1 MMNMNLNLN
10 LKLNLKRQRGINLIE
25 LSITLVVMGLI
36 LAATWQMMP
45 RLQNLPLFKSNSVN
59 AGTSIEQAQRALEGF
74 ILANG
79 RLPCPD
85 STTDNK
91 GVEQCANG
99 AVKGWLPTKTLG
111 ISLSEPVR
119 YGVYRESHVD
129 LTLDKDLAAMKN
141 RYSPLLPASLKTAYA
156 SSEKSNPLDFCIA
169 SLNLAEQG
177 GLFLSAGSSSVPI
190 AYGLAV
196 AGLRNAD
203 GDQNGNFFDGLN
215 ADTNTATGRF
225 EMQGNPKI
233 QTYDDETRTVGAAEL
248 FERLGCTQKLA
259 TINSAARA
267 TYVAYDLDQLAQ
279 FYVGFRTFQVKV
291 SQLEVS
297 QAATAETLAIADT
310 ALSAAGVAMAIAGA
324 FESFGAGAAIG
335 LATSY
340 ASLLISADELSAALG
355 DKKSA
360 AEDLKT
366 SEDQLKAAQNYQLQ
380 TAADQREAFER
391 IKRLDDK
398 GLNL

>member
-1 MMNMNLNLN
+1 MMKM
-10 LKLNLKRQRGINLIE
+10 KLNLKRQRGINLIE
-25 LSITLVVMGLI
+25 LSITLVVMGLV

-45 RLQNLPLFKSNSVN
+45 RLQNLPVFKSNSVN
-59 AGTSIEQAQRALEGF
+59 AGTTIEQAQRALEGF

-85 STTDNK
+85 STPDK
-91 GVEQCANG
+91 QGLEQCANG
-99 AVKGWLPTKTLG
+99 VIKGWLPAKTLG

-119 YGVYRESHVD
+119 YGVYREPNVN
-129 LTLDKDLAAMKN
+129 LKLDKDLAAMKN
-141 RYSPLLPASLKTAYA
+141 RYSPLLPNDLKTAYV
-156 SSEKSNPLDFCIA
+156 SFEQSNPLDFCIA

-177 GLFLSAGSSSVPI
+177 GTFLSAGTSNVPI

-215 ADTNTATGRF
+215 ADGSTVTGRF
-225 EMQGNPKI
+225 EMQGTPKV

-291 SQLEVS
+291 SKLEIS

-340 ASLLISADELSAALG
+340 ASLLVSAEELASALD
-355 DKKSA
+355 DKRTA

-366 SEDQLKAAQNYQLQ
+366 SEAQLKAAQNYQLQ
-380 TAADQREAFER
+380 TAADQREAFDR
-391 IKRLDDK
+391 IKRLDGK

>member
-1 MMNMNLNLN
+1 MMKMK
-10 LKLNLKRQRGINLIE
+10 LKLKHQRGINLIE
-25 LSITLVVMGLI
+25 LSITLVVMGLV

-45 RLQNLPLFKSNSVN
+45 RLQNLPVFKSNSVN
-59 AGTSIEQAQRALEGF
+59 AGTTIEQAQRALEGF

-85 STTDNK
+85 STVDNR
-91 GVEQCANG
+91 GVEQCASGN
-99 AVKGWLPTKTLG
+99 VKGWLPTKTLG

-119 YGVYRESHVD
+119 YGVYRESNIN

-141 RYSPLLPASLKTAYA
+141 RYSPLLPSSLKTDYA
-156 SSEKSNPLDFCIA
+156 GFEQNNPLDFCISA
-169 SLNLAEQG
+169 LNLAEQG
-177 GLFLSAGSSSVPI
+177 GSKLTSGLSLVPI

-196 AGLRNAD
+196 AGVRNAD
-203 GDQNGNFFDGLN
+203 RNDGSLFDGLN
-215 ADTNTATGRF
+215 ADDNVVMGRF
-225 EMQGNPKI
+225 EMQGTPKA

-291 SQLEVS
+291 SQLEIK

-340 ASLLISADELSAALG
+340 SSLLISADELAAALD
-355 DKKSA
+355 DKRTA
-360 AEDLKT
+360 AEDLVT
-366 SEDQLKAAQNYQLQ
+366 SNAQLKAAQNYQLQ
-380 TAADQREAFER
+380 TAADQREAFDR
-391 IKRLDDK
+391 IKRLDGK

>member
-1 MMNMNLNLN
+1 MNMK
-10 LKLNLKRQRGINLIE
+10 LKLKRQRGINLIE
-25 LSITLVVMGLI
+25 LSITLVVMGLV

-59 AGTSIEQAQRALEGF
+59 AGTTIEQAQRALEGF

-85 STTDNK
+85 STADNK
-91 GVEQCANG
+91 GLEQCANG

-119 YGVYRESHVD
+119 YGVYRESNVN
-129 LTLDKDLAAMKN
+129 LALDKDLAAMKN
-141 RYSPLLPASLKTAYA
+141 RYSPLLPNDLKTSYA
-156 SSEKSNPLDFCIA
+156 AFEKNNPLDFCIA
-169 SLNLAEQG
+169 SLNLAEQRG
-177 GLFLSAGSSSVPI
+177 TFLTAGSSSVPI

-203 GDQNGNFFDGLN
+203 GDGDGNFFDGLN
-215 ADTNTATGRF
+215 SESSTNIGRF
-225 EMQGNPKI
+225 EMQGAPKV

-291 SQLEVS
+291 SKLEVA
-297 QAATAETLAIADT
+297 QAATAEALAIADN
-310 ALSAAGVAMAIAGA
+310 ALSVAGVAMAIAGA

-335 LATSY
+335 LASSY
-340 ASLLISADELSAALG
+340 ASLVIAADALEQAID
-355 DKKSA
+355 DKQTA
-360 AEDLKT
+360 AEDLIT
-366 SEDQLKAAQNYQLQ
+366 SEAQLKAAQNYRSQ
-380 TAADQREAFER
+380 TKFDQDEAFER
-391 IKRLDDK
+391 IKRLDGK